1 MQRPRKYPRPPSS
14 RHVRTRACLIE
25 RVDGS
30 PDSPPVVAWNLVF
43 TMKTVPPSQ
52 AREAK
57 VSHSGLRTRLWQT
70 HRDCSRPQPAHQRI
84 RPGPSISPTCQAR
97 HGESMSPNWTL
108 VHTGDCSRFRHPGAA
123 WPDDT
128 LRSAS
133 PLPLKDN
140 TPHPHEC
147 GTRWRHT
154 TVTELP
160 PASRWKPPLEASY
173 TFGGSYLVQ
182 LPPPGVQRGKVSA
195 CMGSCSIY
203 RVKCPPVH
211 RSWTGPLQHEPRL
224 DHWQCRR
231 MN

>member
-1 MQRPRKYPRPPSS
+1 MADSQGLLTTAASAPENPA
-14 RHVRTRACLIE
+14 RTIDFTHL
-25 RVDGS
+25 
-30 PDSPPVVAWNLVF
+30 PSPPRGINVAQLEA
-43 TMKTVPPSQ
+43 Q
-52 AREAK
+52 LDARA
-57 VSHSGLRTRLWQT
+57 
-70 HRDCSRPQPAHQRI
+70 
-84 RPGPSISPTCQAR
+84 
-97 HGESMSPNWTL
+97 
-108 VHTGDCSRFRHPGAA
+108 HTGDCSRFRHPGAA